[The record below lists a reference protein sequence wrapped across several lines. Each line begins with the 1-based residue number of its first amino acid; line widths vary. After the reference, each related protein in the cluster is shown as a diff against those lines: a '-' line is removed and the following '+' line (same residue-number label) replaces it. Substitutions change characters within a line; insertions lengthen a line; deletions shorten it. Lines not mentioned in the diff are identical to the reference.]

1 MVLIV
6 RTLILPL
13 TLKQVRSSKAMQA
26 IQPEIQK
33 IREKYKDQ
41 PEKFKWKR

>member
-13 TLKQVRSSKAMQA
+13 TLKQVRSSAMQA